1 MYDNSALLWGDKQK
15 FLQCCASLLLSIY
28 FLDSYH
34 QVSQFPRSGPAA
46 RHEVAGSVAHG
57 AGGGGH
63 AVRGREEGKDL
74 LPRLLQTLPPQ
85 VQGVRRGELQTDH
98 VQSKRLYV
106 LELETNL
113 REVCSFTNRR
123 RP

>member
-1 MYDNSALLWGDKQK
+1 MYDNSALLLGDKQK

-46 RHEVAGSVAHG
+46 RHEVPGSVAHG

-63 AVRGREEGKDL
+63 AVRGGEERKNL
-74 LPRLLQTLPPQ
+74 LPGLL
-85 VQGVRRGELQTDH
+85 
-98 VQSKRLYV
+98 
-106 LELETNL
+106 
-113 REVCSFTNRR
+113 
-123 RP
+123 